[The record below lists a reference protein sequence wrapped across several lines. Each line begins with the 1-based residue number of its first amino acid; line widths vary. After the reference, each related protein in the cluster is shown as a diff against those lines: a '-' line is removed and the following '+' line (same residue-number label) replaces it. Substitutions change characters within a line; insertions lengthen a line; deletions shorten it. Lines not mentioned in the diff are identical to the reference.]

1 MAFKMKK
8 PTFYYGGSKTKTT
21 MYQMKD
27 KGQATGET
35 QETWEPAYEGG
46 DHSWKDLQKMSKAQL
61 VKRFVKETAKNIEN
75 DLIKKG
81 YKKKAGEAGPIKHI
95 ITDPRK
101 TTGHDKH
108 NERHANNPNYTHG
121 TSREKFP
128 R

>member
-8 PTFYYGGSKTKTT
+8 PTFNYGSIKTKTS

-61 VKRFVKETAKNIEN
+61 VKRFGEETAKNIEN

-81 YKKKAGEAGPIKHI
+81 YKKKDVGAKEASIYLKSYLNKKKSR
-95 ITDPRK
+95 RK
-101 TTGHDKH
+101 
-108 NERHANNPNYTHG
+108 
-121 TSREKFP
+121 
-128 R
+128 